1 MIWLRSILYWL
12 LLIIITP
19 LFTLLAI
26 VILPLPAVTRNQIIR
41 WWSVILLKWLHLT
54 CGLKFRVEGAENI
67 PEGPM
72 MIMCKHQSAWETMAL
87 QLIFPPQVWVMKR
100 ELLKM
105 PFFGWALAT
114 TSPIA
119 IDRGQRA
126 AAQRQLMEQGKDRLA
141 KGLWIV
147 IFPEGTRIKPGE
159 RGQYK
164 QGGARLALDLNVP
177 IVPVAMNSGEFWPKN
192 SFLKWP
198 GEITVRVGAPIASEG
213 KKSLELIKEVENWI
227 EGQMDEISGR
237 GPCFEQKKA

>member
-1 MIWLRSILYWL
+1 MVWLRSILYWL
-12 LLIIITP
+12 LLVIVTP
-19 LFTLLAI
+19 LFTLIAI
-26 VILPLPAVTRNQIIR
+26 LILPLPPVTRNRIIR
-41 WWSVILLKWLHLT
+41 LWSVILLKWLHIT
-54 CGLKFRVEGAENI
+54 CGLKFKVEGAENI
-67 PEGPM
+67 PAIPS

-100 ELLKM
+100 ELLKL

-126 AAQRQLMEQGKDRLA
+126 QAQRQLMEQGKDRLA

-164 QGGARLALDLNVP
+164 QGGARLAIDLNVP
-177 IVPVAMNSGEFWPKN
+177 IVPVA
-192 SFLKWP
+192 L
-198 GEITVRVGAPIASEG
+198 
-213 KKSLELIKEVENWI
+213 
-227 EGQMDEISGR
+227 DYGR
-237 GPCFEQKKA
+237 KLLVLGPCIDAIQPFEQVAQQIADFYAPVRGKNHEKAALIYEQIIGIPLS

>member
-1 MIWLRSILYWL
+1 MIWFRSILYWL
-12 LLIIITP
+12 LVVLITLIAII
-19 LFTLLAI
+19 
-26 VILPLPAVTRNQIIR
+26 ILPLPPVTRNRIIR
-41 WWSVILLKWLHLT
+41 LWSVILLKWLHIT
-54 CGLKFRVEGAENI
+54 CGLKFKVEGAEHI
-67 PEGPM
+67 PNHPV

-126 AAQRQLMEQGKDRLA
+126 QAQRQLLEQGKDRLE

-159 RGQYK
+159 RGPYK
-164 QGGARLALDLNVP
+164 QGGARLAKDLNVS

-198 GEITVRVGAPIASEG
+198 GEITVRIGAPIRPED
-213 KKSLELIKEVENWI
+213 KNSLALMQEVEGWI
-227 EGQMDEISGR
+227 EGQMTEITGR
-237 GPCFEQKKA
+237 GPCYEKK